1 MDTVERR
8 KLSYRIQVYLED
20 ISHNASFFYYNSDFV
35 LVANALSEEYLCNLV
50 EKALK
55 RGKRRMP
62 GIGIVCRD
70 REQMYRYFTAL
81 CKLSEGKSGSTNGCD
96 TQKTGGKV

>member
-1 MDTVERR
+1 MP
-8 KLSYRIQVYLED
+8 
-20 ISHNASFFYYNSDFV
+20 AFFYYNSDFV
-35 LVANALSEEYLCNLV
+35 LVANALSEEYLCRLV
-50 EKALK
+50 EGAIKKRKKAYARTAIV
-55 RGKRRMP
+55 RGN
-62 GIGIVCRD
+62 